1 MAAPE
6 CLARKFGHYPTGNR
20 ESLIYFEQKVTQSA
34 PCFRQVLW
42 RVSSKEGLR
51 WGMGGPRQEIR
62 GREAGQEKQQ
72 RKCRQGS
79 PEGYQLVKTRCE
91 KG

>member
-42 RVSSKEGLR
+42 RVSSKEILR
-51 WGMGGPRQEIR
+51 WGWGDPDRKSEVGKLDRKNNSENAD
-62 GREAGQEKQQ
+62 REA
-72 RKCRQGS
+72 
-79 PEGYQLVKTRCE
+79 P
-91 KG
+91 KGTNW